1 MWIFN
6 SLIIAIAMYSKIPMP
21 QAEWNEKNMRYA
33 MCFFPVV
40 GVVIGAAE
48 FAAGYALLH
57 WLHCKPLLFSVA
69 MTLIPVLI
77 TGGIH
82 LDGFADTVDAM
93 SSYAERERRL
103 EILKDPHT
111 GAFAIIGLCCYFLAN
126 VGIWSEI
133 GEKKLLVACCIFAFS
148 RAMSGL
154 AVVSFKAAKNSG
166 LLRTF
171 QDGAA
176 KRRVRVV
183 MMLWAVLTAFIL
195 LKISPAAG
203 TAALAMGIAIYV
215 YYYLFSRKY
224 FGGTTGDLAGYFMQL
239 RELGMLAG
247 IMLDT
252 KNFVLRTGVRTFEA
266 AAFLRGKGADT
277 VEVKR
282 LFSNSIS
289 TYKTKYK
296 LVSEAEIF
304 NFYAIACADEETSD
318 IRIAAAQAAD
328 ELLGIE
334 NVKASFVMFPTKNCI
349 NISARSLGDVNV
361 QVLMEKMG
369 GGGHQTM
376 AATQLKGVTMEEAR
390 EQLVQIVSSIN
401 REQVQNQT
409 ESAGAESAFIEPQ
422 Q

>member
-133 GEKKLLVACCIFAFS
+133 SGWSSKAESQSGYDAVGSTDGFYSAENFTSSRDCSVGDGNRNLCLLLFIQQKIFWWNDRRSCRIFS
-148 RAMSGL
+148 
-154 AVVSFKAAKNSG
+154 
-166 LLRTF
+166 
-171 QDGAA
+171 
-176 KRRVRVV
+176 
-183 MMLWAVLTAFIL
+183 
-195 LKISPAAG
+195 
-203 TAALAMGIAIYV
+203 AAL
-215 YYYLFSRKY
+215 
-224 FGGTTGDLAGYFMQL
+224 
-239 RELGMLAG
+239 
-247 IMLDT
+247 
-252 KNFVLRTGVRTFEA
+252 
-266 AAFLRGKGADT
+266 
-277 VEVKR
+277 
-282 LFSNSIS
+282 
-289 TYKTKYK
+289 
-296 LVSEAEIF
+296 
-304 NFYAIACADEETSD
+304 
-318 IRIAAAQAAD
+318 
-328 ELLGIE
+328 
-334 NVKASFVMFPTKNCI
+334 
-349 NISARSLGDVNV
+349 
-361 QVLMEKMG
+361 
-369 GGGHQTM
+369 
-376 AATQLKGVTMEEAR
+376 
-390 EQLVQIVSSIN
+390 
-401 REQVQNQT
+401 
-409 ESAGAESAFIEPQ
+409 
-422 Q
+422 

>member
-176 KRRVRVV
+176 KRSQSGYD
-183 MMLWAVLTAFIL
+183 AVGSTDGFYSAENFTSSRDCSVGDGNRNLCLLLFIQQ
-195 LKISPAAG
+195 KIFWWNDRRSCRIFS
-203 TAALAMGIAIYV
+203 AAL
-215 YYYLFSRKY
+215 
-224 FGGTTGDLAGYFMQL
+224 
-239 RELGMLAG
+239 
-247 IMLDT
+247 
-252 KNFVLRTGVRTFEA
+252 
-266 AAFLRGKGADT
+266 
-277 VEVKR
+277 
-282 LFSNSIS
+282 
-289 TYKTKYK
+289 
-296 LVSEAEIF
+296 
-304 NFYAIACADEETSD
+304 
-318 IRIAAAQAAD
+318 
-328 ELLGIE
+328 
-334 NVKASFVMFPTKNCI
+334 
-349 NISARSLGDVNV
+349 
-361 QVLMEKMG
+361 
-369 GGGHQTM
+369 
-376 AATQLKGVTMEEAR
+376 
-390 EQLVQIVSSIN
+390 
-401 REQVQNQT
+401 
-409 ESAGAESAFIEPQ
+409 
-422 Q
+422 

>member
-166 LLRTF
+166 LLR
-171 QDGAA
+171 
-176 KRRVRVV
+176 
-183 MMLWAVLTAFIL
+183 AVLTAFIL

-224 FGGTTGDLAGYFMQL
+224 FGGTTGDLAGYFLQL
-239 RELGMLAG
+239 CELGMLAG
-247 IMLDT
+247 IML
-252 KNFVLRTGVRTFEA
+252 
-266 AAFLRGKGADT
+266 
-277 VEVKR
+277 
-282 LFSNSIS
+282 
-289 TYKTKYK
+289 
-296 LVSEAEIF
+296 
-304 NFYAIACADEETSD
+304 
-318 IRIAAAQAAD
+318 
-328 ELLGIE
+328 
-334 NVKASFVMFPTKNCI
+334 
-349 NISARSLGDVNV
+349 
-361 QVLMEKMG
+361 
-369 GGGHQTM
+369 
-376 AATQLKGVTMEEAR
+376 
-390 EQLVQIVSSIN
+390 
-401 REQVQNQT
+401 
-409 ESAGAESAFIEPQ
+409 AG
-422 Q
+422 

>member
-154 AVVSFKAAKNSG
+154 AVV
-166 LLRTF
+166 RF
-171 QDGAA
+171 QSCKEQQDCCGHFRMEQP

-224 FGGTTGDLAGYFMQL
+224 FGGTTGDLAGYFLQL
-239 RELGMLAG
+239 CELGMLAG
-247 IMLDT
+247 IML
-252 KNFVLRTGVRTFEA
+252 
-266 AAFLRGKGADT
+266 
-277 VEVKR
+277 
-282 LFSNSIS
+282 
-289 TYKTKYK
+289 
-296 LVSEAEIF
+296 
-304 NFYAIACADEETSD
+304 
-318 IRIAAAQAAD
+318 
-328 ELLGIE
+328 
-334 NVKASFVMFPTKNCI
+334 
-349 NISARSLGDVNV
+349 
-361 QVLMEKMG
+361 
-369 GGGHQTM
+369 
-376 AATQLKGVTMEEAR
+376 
-390 EQLVQIVSSIN
+390 
-401 REQVQNQT
+401 
-409 ESAGAESAFIEPQ
+409 AG
-422 Q
+422 

>member
-40 GVVIGAAE
+40 GVVIGSAE
-48 FAAGYALLH
+48 FAAGY
-57 WLHCKPLLFSVA
+57 
-69 MTLIPVLI
+69 
-77 TGGIH
+77 
-82 LDGFADTVDAM
+82 TVDAM

-126 VGIWSEI
+126 IGIWSEI

-224 FGGTTGDLAGYFMQL
+224 FGGTTGDLAGYFLQL
-239 RELGMLAG
+239 CELGMLAG
-247 IMLDT
+247 IML
-252 KNFVLRTGVRTFEA
+252 
-266 AAFLRGKGADT
+266 
-277 VEVKR
+277 
-282 LFSNSIS
+282 
-289 TYKTKYK
+289 
-296 LVSEAEIF
+296 
-304 NFYAIACADEETSD
+304 
-318 IRIAAAQAAD
+318 
-328 ELLGIE
+328 
-334 NVKASFVMFPTKNCI
+334 
-349 NISARSLGDVNV
+349 
-361 QVLMEKMG
+361 
-369 GGGHQTM
+369 
-376 AATQLKGVTMEEAR
+376 
-390 EQLVQIVSSIN
+390 
-401 REQVQNQT
+401 
-409 ESAGAESAFIEPQ
+409 AG
-422 Q
+422 

>member
-111 GAFAIIGLCCYFLAN
+111 GAFGIIGLCCYFLAN

-224 FGGTTGDLAGYFMQL
+224 FGGTTGDLAGYFLQL
-239 RELGMLAG
+239 CELGMLAG
-247 IMLDT
+247 IML
-252 KNFVLRTGVRTFEA
+252 
-266 AAFLRGKGADT
+266 
-277 VEVKR
+277 
-282 LFSNSIS
+282 
-289 TYKTKYK
+289 
-296 LVSEAEIF
+296 
-304 NFYAIACADEETSD
+304 
-318 IRIAAAQAAD
+318 
-328 ELLGIE
+328 
-334 NVKASFVMFPTKNCI
+334 
-349 NISARSLGDVNV
+349 
-361 QVLMEKMG
+361 
-369 GGGHQTM
+369 
-376 AATQLKGVTMEEAR
+376 
-390 EQLVQIVSSIN
+390 
-401 REQVQNQT
+401 
-409 ESAGAESAFIEPQ
+409 AG
-422 Q
+422 